1 MTVNEKYTLFEDSK
15 NPINSSNSEEE
26 EGKIDNN
33 YNLIYNNIDE
43 NNQKDPKKRSI
54 IIIEDLI
61 DEKNQIKKENKLKKN
76 KTKNIIKQISIILNK
91 PRNILFSIV
100 LYILSIISILIAVGL
115 YNIREINHNYI
126 LLCFEFKPIPQNYYT
141 KEFFVFLTSVYAT
154 YYIFFIIISIL
165 LLICYCLIKNNNNFS
180 AIYFEDTSIFFPIYL
195 ICFII
200 KSFIGIFFLMD
211 LFQIYFHLILTIIG
225 FICLI
230 YIFIQGKKRRYDN
243 IFNLICQN
251 FYPSI
256 LLCFELYSLLFLIC
270 RILTIGQCESYNRKY
285 KVKVELIGNLI
296 YFLSGVSIMIFYK
309 DILFPLTL
317 VIIET
322 GLLTKAGSSEFLLVI
337 LNIFFLSFMFYSSI
351 FVIITNKSNIFKLEL
366 QKREEKVIYF

>member
-1 MTVNEKYTLFEDSK
+1 MTLNDKYSLLENS
-15 NPINSSNSEEE
+15 INSSNSDEEE
-26 EGKIDNN
+26 KMINN
-33 YNLIYNNIDE
+33 YNLINNNEETI
-43 NNQKDPKKRSI
+43 NKKDPKKRSI

-61 DEKNQIKKENKLKKN
+61 DEKNQKEEDNKEYIKKQ
-76 KTKNIIKQISIILNK
+76 KTKNIVKQISIILNK
-91 PRNILFSIV
+91 PKNILFSIV
-100 LYILSIISILIAVGL
+100 LYILFIISILIAVGL

-141 KEFFVFLTSVYAT
+141 NEFYVFLTSVYAT
-154 YYIFFIIISIL
+154 YYILFIIICIL
-165 LLICYCLIKNNNNFS
+165 LLICYSLIKNKNNFS
-180 AIYFEDTSIFFPIYL
+180 KNYFEDTSFFFPIYL

-200 KSFIGIFFLMD
+200 KSFMGILFLMK

-230 YIFIQGKKRRYDN
+230 YFYIKGKNRKYYN

-256 LLCFELYSLLFLIC
+256 LLCFELYSLIFLIC
-270 RILTIGQCESYNRKY
+270 RILTIEKCDSYNRKY

-296 YFLSGVSIMIFYK
+296 YFLTGVSIMIFYK
-309 DILFPLTL
+309 DIIFPLTL

-322 GLLTKAGSSEFLLVI
+322 GLLTKAGSSQFLLII

-366 QKREEKVIYF
+366 QNDNKKEFIL